1 MDGLLEEGLSLHEPR
16 ITFLPVSPRG
26 NFYVTVTVTS
36 TKKDFYEVYRE
47 RKGFVPVCN
56 TAVVTRERERKSR
69 IERD

>member
-36 TKKDFYEVYRE
+36 TKKEFYEVNRRE
-47 RKGFVPVCN
+47 RVLLPR
-56 TAVVTRERERKSR
+56 VTLPL
-69 IERD
+69 